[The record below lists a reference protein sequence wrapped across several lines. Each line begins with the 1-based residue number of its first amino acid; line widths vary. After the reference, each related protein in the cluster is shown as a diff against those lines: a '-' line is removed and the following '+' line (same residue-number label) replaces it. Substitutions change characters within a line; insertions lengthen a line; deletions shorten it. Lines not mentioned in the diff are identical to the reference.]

1 MAVMALSLEFSL
13 FHRICIPLAWSN
25 FFFSKTGIFCLKCI
39 VLQTYVFFSVC
50 VSPFYPEYC
59 DCECY
64 CLEAVSTVV
73 DMQVMCCS

>member
-1 MAVMALSLEFSL
+1 MSVMEHYLVKLVYFVLS
-13 FHRICIPLAWSN
+13 
-25 FFFSKTGIFCLKCI
+25 IF
-39 VLQTYVFFSVC
+39 LQTYVLFCVC
-50 VSPFYPEYC
+50 ASMFYHEYC

>member
-1 MAVMALSLEFSL
+1 MALSLEFAL
-13 FHRICIPLAWSN
+13 FHRICIPLEH
-25 FFFSKTGIFCLKCI
+25 FFLVILTGIFCLKCI
-39 VLQTYVFFSVC
+39 VLQTYVFFCVC

>member
-1 MAVMALSLEFSL
+1 MMELGAL
-13 FHRICIPLAWSN
+13 
-25 FFFSKTGIFCLKCI
+25 FSKTGIFCLKHF
-39 VLQTYVFFSVC
+39 LQTYVLFCVC
-50 VSPFYPEYC
+50 ANLFYHEYG